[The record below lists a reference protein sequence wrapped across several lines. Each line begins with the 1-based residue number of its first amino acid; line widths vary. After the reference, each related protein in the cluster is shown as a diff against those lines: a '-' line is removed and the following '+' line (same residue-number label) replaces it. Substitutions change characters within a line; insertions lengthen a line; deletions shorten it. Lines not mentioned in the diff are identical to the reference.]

1 VQKLHEMEALNYD
14 RLDICKPACE
24 CGAKLQVKVYQFL
37 KEPLINK
44 YGEQWYAQL
53 VEVDKLLANS

>member
-1 VQKLHEMEALNYD
+1 MEALNYD

-44 YGEQWYAQL
+44 YGEEWYAQL